1 MKTITIEEVEHIAF
15 KLARMKLSY
24 DEPIPDFGTRFPN
37 ILESCL
43 ITPFQHFAGKPLYP
57 SLVSKGG
64 ILLYLMIKNK
74 PFERGNR
81 KIAVMV
87 LLVFLHKNDK
97 WLKTDIKEFFNFI
110 EWVAQSPAMLKEQV
124 LSGIELFI
132 RSHLVSV

>member
-1 MKTITIEEVEHIAF
+1 METVTIEEVEHIAF

-37 ILESCL
+37 ILENCL
-43 ITPFQHFAGKPLYP
+43 ITPSQQASGKVLYP
-57 SLVSKGG
+57 SLVSKAG
-64 ILLYLMIKNK
+64 ILFYQMIKNK
-74 PFERGNR
+74 PFEKGNR
-81 KIAVMV
+81 KIAAIV
-87 LLVFLHKNDK
+87 LLVFLYKNDK
-97 WLKTDIKEFFNFI
+97 WLKADIKEFFNFI